1 MKGIYRNK
9 IILAVLVIG
18 SIGTAIY
25 VASEKNAAT
34 DNNSAMTGSPTME
47 SLQNDL
53 LDYLKENHPEIRFG
67 SQKYIDYVSDVCILA
82 EADSELAKL
91 SNYEDIQFYCAEYL
105 HELVEQQVKGIIPF
119 FGFKPSED
127 FLSKTIEEIQLEVI
141 AKERQNETEFQQER
155 D

>member
-82 EADSELAKL
+82 EADPEIMKIFNFTVRNTCMNWMNSRSKE
-91 SNYEDIQFYCAEYL
+91 S
-105 HELVEQQVKGIIPF
+105 
-119 FGFKPSED
+119 
-127 FLSKTIEEIQLEVI
+127 FLSSVSNHLKIFCQ
-141 AKERQNETEFQQER
+141 KQ
-155 D
+155 

>member
-1 MKGIYRNK
+1 MKGIHRNK

-82 EADSELAKL
+82 EADPELAKL
-91 SNYEDIQFYCAEYL
+91 SNYEDIQFLHLTIYCFSHRMYRRL
-105 HELVEQQVKGIIPF
+105 WGKIWVQ
-119 FGFKPSED
+119 
-127 FLSKTIEEIQLEVI
+127 KTSI
-141 AKERQNETEFQQER
+141 
-155 D
+155 

>member
-82 EADSELAKL
+82 EADPELAKL

-105 HELVEQQVKGIIPF
+105 H
-119 FGFKPSED
+119 
-127 FLSKTIEEIQLEVI
+127 
-141 AKERQNETEFQQER
+141 
-155 D
+155 